1 MHESMKDRP
10 IEELLAYYARRRA
23 GFAERAKGAS
33 EEEIQEF
40 ERLVGR
46 PLPPDYVA
54 FLRAAG
60 RDCGDM
66 FKGDSK
72 AYASDGSFSRHPH
85 QFDFRLETALKDR
98 RRLKAKV
105 AKNPRL
111 AKKNGYNPGFVM
123 IGTQAHCQDC
133 GSYFL
138 DLRTPGAAPVVN
150 MEDSDELRVLAPS
163 FRDFL
168 FRFAFSGERF

>member
-1 MHESMKDRP
+1 MHESLKNAS

-23 GFAERAKGAS
+23 GFAERAQGAS
-33 EEEIQEF
+33 EDEIREF
-40 ERLVGR
+40 ERMVGR

-66 FKGDSK
+66 FKGESK
-72 AYASDGSFSRHPH
+72 AYAADGSFSRHPH
-85 QFDFRLETALKDR
+85 QYDFGLETVLKER
-98 RRLKAKV
+98 RRFKAKL
-105 AKNPRL
+105 AKKPRL
-111 AKKNGYNPGFVM
+111 AEKNYFNPAFVM
-123 IGTQAHCQDC
+123 IGTQSHCQDC
-133 GSYFL
+133 GSCFL
-138 DLRTPGAAPVVN
+138 DLRAPGTSPVVN
-150 MEDSDELRVLAPS
+150 IEDTHELRVVAPS

>member
-1 MHESMKDRP
+1 MHDSMRNAS

-23 GFAERAKGAS
+23 GFAERAKGAP
-33 EEEIQEF
+33 EEEIREF

-66 FKGDSK
+66 FKGDYKSFG
-72 AYASDGSFSRHPH
+72 AAGSFTLHPLKY
-85 QFDFRLETALKDR
+85 DFSLETALKDR
-98 RRLKAKV
+98 RRLKSKV

-111 AKKNGYNPGFVM
+111 ARKNGYPPGFVL
-123 IGTQAHCQDC
+123 IGAQSHSQDG

-150 MEDSDELRVLAPS
+150 MEDSDELRELAPS